1 MNLGIDFGSTYTT
14 LSRYVDDTDQL
25 QDIVLHEGVPYIPS
39 VAAEKEGKFQFGSE
53 AKAKTG
59 KKGYTTYKAFK
70 MLLPEVNEERLQARG
85 YSKEHTPTDIADQ
98 FLDYCMREALVRCG
112 ESRIG
117 KLVVGVPEVWNDRP
131 ETVDGRNILRNI
143 CAEKP
148 YVDEVQIVSEP
159 AAASAFFASNF
170 QRNTGRNFHGHI
182 LLIDYGGGTLDIT
195 LTNVTARD
203 EDNVEIAI
211 DCRTGAG
218 ENTDREVGKAG
229 ILYMESVMEEAILR
243 CEGPDAEVIRD
254 GKFFKAVDQLER
266 ELQTSRS
273 TIADIFNEIGIDD
286 IEALEEEE
294 FTTIEYLG
302 EDIPVT
308 FGLLADVYR
317 RVIAPVFSAQ
327 LDKMIEYMDREGIA
341 YDDADQ
347 EVFKIA
353 LVGGFGNYYLVDAQV
368 RERFHFSSM
377 DMRQKDIIRAAM
389 DREKAVSM
397 GAALIA
403 SGVIAI
409 HNTAPYSIGFPKRR
423 DDSGKADY
431 AFRLREDIV
440 YGQVYY
446 PHYEKDAD
454 RPIVYFVGGVPE
466 TFVVNTGMTDE
477 TAVTVRLKKEFA
489 ARLQELVRCADERY
503 QTALIGFSLD
513 SSGVLSLHVQAYDPV
528 RKTAEGEDHEI
539 VLDSVKN
546 LFDFASADS

>member
-85 YSKEHTPTDIADQ
+85 YSKEHTPRDIADQ

-170 QRNTGRNFHGHI
+170 RRNTGRNFHGHI

-203 EDNVEIAI
+203 ADNVEIAI

-243 CEGPDAEVIRD
+243 CEGPGAVVIRD

-409 HNTAPYSIGFPKRR
+409 HNTAPYSIGFPKYR
-423 DDSGKADY
+423 DENGKADY

-489 ARLQELVRCADERY
+489 ARLQELVHCADERY